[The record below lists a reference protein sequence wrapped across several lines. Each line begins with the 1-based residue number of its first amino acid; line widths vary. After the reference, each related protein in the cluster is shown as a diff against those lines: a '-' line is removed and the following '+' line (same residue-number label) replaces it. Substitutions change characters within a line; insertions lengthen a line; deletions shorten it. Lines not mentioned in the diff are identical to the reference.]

1 METSKINELSPSTY
15 VNLLS
20 DSGFKA
26 VYLDRANKALLIEL
40 LNCILPAQAQVRDIE
55 SYEDRE
61 RDADVIGGK
70 RTYLD
75 LICVGEDGRRFA
87 VEIQRA
93 EEAAFFERCIY
104 YAGDVYHKELSEGDF
119 YTELKPVY
127 IISILNYNL
136 KHENESLWDT
146 DNFIARYRMVE
157 ERTGELAPPTIFVNF
172 AEVKRFTKTLPECSS
187 DRDYLFYWF
196 LNGWR
201 YDKSGLP
208 KELETKSITKT
219 LSRACEIAAFTPEKK
234 TLYNKSLMNERDILA
249 QKDFAVKEALLKG
262 EAKGRTEGL
271 AEGEAKGKRE
281 TAKILLEK
289 GLDISFISEVTRLS
303 KEEILCL

>member
-1 METSKINELSPSTY
+1 MSTSINELSPSTY
-15 VNLLS
+15 VNLMS
-20 DSGFKA
+20 DAGFKA
-26 VYLDRANKALLIEL
+26 VYTDKSNKNLLIEL
-40 LNCILPAQAQVRDIE
+40 INCILPSEAHVRDIE

-61 RDADVIGGK
+61 QDADVIGRK

-75 LICVGEDGRRFA
+75 LVCKGEDGRRFA

-93 EEAAFFERCIY
+93 EEEAFFERCVY
-104 YAGDVYHKELSEGDF
+104 YAADVFRKELALGD
-119 YTELKPVY
+119 YYSKLKPVY

-136 KHENESLWDT
+136 KHEDESLWNK

-172 AEVKRFTKTLPECSS
+172 AEVKRFTKTLSECSS

-201 YDKSGLP
+201 YDKNGLP
-208 KELETKSITKT
+208 KELGTKSITKT

-249 QKDFAVKEALLKG
+249 QKDFAVKEA
-262 EAKGRTEGL
+262 RREGL
-271 AEGEAKGKRE
+271 AEGEAKGRKAEKWE
-281 TAKILLEK
+281 TAKNLK
-289 GLDISFISEVTRLS
+289 AMGLSVEQIICATGLS
-303 KEEILCL
+303 HEEIQNL